1 MATSSSALLTAEQT
15 ATAHGLPHLP
25 APGPGSG
32 GGGLAAG
39 TKQVNHLAKS
49 VKIQRILH
57 PRMPHQQMFPENERL
72 ARHEELPG
80 AA

>member
-1 MATSSSALLTAEQT
+1 MATSSSALVVAEQT
-15 ATAHGLPHLP
+15 ATAHGLPHP
-25 APGPGSG
+25 PGQDLR
-32 GGGLAAG
+32 GLAAG

-49 VKIQRILH
+49 VKTQRILH
-57 PRMPHQQMFPENERL
+57 PTNASPADVPENERL